1 MLPQTTLVL
10 TSQVHEG
17 GKIVA
22 ALTDMPLPAPGEN
35 DVVIAVEAAP
45 INPSDLG
52 LLFSSAR
59 IDDAVFAPGQ
69 VEAPVSPA
77 GMAALAGRIG
87 EVMPVGS
94 EGAGTVIAAGSGAAA
109 QALVGKRVATV
120 AGGMYARHRVVPAAS
135 CMVLPEGTS
144 ARDGAAAFVNP
155 LTAVGFVETLRSVG
169 GKGIIHTAAASNL
182 GQMLVRLCAAEG
194 IPLVNVVRKA
204 EQADLLKGIGA
215 AHVVDSASP
224 TFREDLRQALETT
237 GADTVFDAIGG
248 GPVLGTI
255 LSTMEQV
262 GRAAAGAYSRY
273 GSTARKRAYVY
284 GMLDTGPITLPRD
297 IGFVWDV
304 SGWLLF
310 PRMEELGPEVRA
322 RMQAR
327 VGQDLTTIFAS
338 NYKTQVPLSRVLDE
352 DVVRDFTRRA
362 TGAKYLI
369 LPQE

>member
-77 GMAALAGRIG
+77 GMAALAGRIS

-215 AHVVDSASP
+215 AHVLDSASP
-224 TFREDLRQALETT
+224 TFREDLRQALEAT

-273 GSTARKRAYVY
+273 GSTAKKRAYVY

-362 TGAKYLI
+362 TGSKYLI